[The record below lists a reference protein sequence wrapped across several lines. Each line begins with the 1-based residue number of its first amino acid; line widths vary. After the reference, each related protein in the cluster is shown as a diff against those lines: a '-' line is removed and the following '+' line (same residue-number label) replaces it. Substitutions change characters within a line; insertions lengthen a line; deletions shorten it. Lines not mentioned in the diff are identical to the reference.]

1 MAYVLGGKP
10 RVNEG
15 IGPFTLAK
23 PVLDVT
29 RFEPEPNAVS
39 KCCGGTVSGVH
50 LCGNAVEMVMVKPE
64 GKYRANGFTSESLPT
79 VCRVQ
84 NPPDLALAVLLIC
97 EPQCD
102 VSDRGAVILDD

>member
-1 MAYVLGGKP
+1 M
-10 RVNEG
+10 
-15 IGPFTLAK
+15 
-23 PVLDVT
+23 

-39 KCCGGTVSGVH
+39 KCCRGTIAGIH